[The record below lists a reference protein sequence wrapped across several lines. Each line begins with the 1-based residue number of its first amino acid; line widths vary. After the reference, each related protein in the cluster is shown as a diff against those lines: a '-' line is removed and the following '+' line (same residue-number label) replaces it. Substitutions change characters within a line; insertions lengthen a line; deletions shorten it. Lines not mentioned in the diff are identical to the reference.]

1 MDVNNMST
9 DYKTNAIIYR
19 MSKGKRNSI
28 INRSSHAVNKTHVF
42 LNKEPSKNQL
52 EDTFKS
58 LSSNLSLSASK
69 NPLRPQIL
77 NNVTTAL
84 DQSYS

>member
-28 INRSSHAVNKTHVF
+28 IHRSSHAVNKTHVF

-58 LSSNLSLSASK
+58 LSSNLSLTASK

-77 NNVTTAL
+77 NNTTTAL